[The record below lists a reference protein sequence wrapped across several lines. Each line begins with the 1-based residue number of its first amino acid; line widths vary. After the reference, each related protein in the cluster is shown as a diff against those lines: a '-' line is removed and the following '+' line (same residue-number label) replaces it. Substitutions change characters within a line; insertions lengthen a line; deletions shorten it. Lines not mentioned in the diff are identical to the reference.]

1 MTTVKET
8 TPAKKTDD
16 KELKDGQEEIDFFA
30 GGMHA
35 QVVFERAILH
45 HVEHAFV
52 PLLERV
58 DEFDIGK
65 VLVLHEK
72 PHWYRLWGRKELD
85 FSSLPLKRLL
95 VEVYNESLMRIFL
108 F

>member
-1 MTTVKET
+1 
-8 TPAKKTDD
+8 
-16 KELKDGQEEIDFFA
+16 
-30 GGMHA
+30 MHA
-35 QVVFERAILH
+35 QVVFEKAVLR

-52 PLLERV
+52 PLLDRV

-72 PHWYRLWGRKELD
+72 PQWYKFWGRKELD

-95 VEVYNESLMRIFL
+95 VEVCELSMSASSFL
-108 F
+108 H

>member
-1 MTTVKET
+1 
-8 TPAKKTDD
+8 
-16 KELKDGQEEIDFFA
+16 
-30 GGMHA
+30 MHA
-35 QVVFERAILH
+35 QVVFEKAVLR

-52 PLLERV
+52 PLLDRV

-72 PHWYRLWGRKELD
+72 PQWYKFWGRKELD

-95 VEVYNESLMRIFL
+95 VEVCELSMRASSFL
-108 F
+108 H